1 LSITTH
7 PVAVAI
13 GAYFAEISPPAE
25 NKPIC
30 TFEKSK
36 ASKSSTSQDLPWQ
49 LKLFQAERFEAKGYK
64 LLIGKFL
71 SSKIEIRTS
80 PTAPV
85 APTIATSYFL
95 LIFIENV

>member
-13 GAYFAEISPPAE
+13 GTYFAEISPPAE

-49 LKLFQAERFEAKGYK
+49 LTLFPA
-64 LLIGKFL
+64 
-71 SSKIEIRTS
+71 
-80 PTAPV
+80 
-85 APTIATSYFL
+85 
-95 LIFIENV
+95 